1 MQGEDGVCRVQCDN
15 SQCLSGVGIDFCLK
29 FWCFLWFLVGV
40 CVCVC
45 VCWGWS
51 GCWVCV
57 CVCVGCVW
65 MCGCVCVGVGVGV
78 CGYFGYMCT

>member
-45 VCWGWS
+45 WVCVDV
-51 GCWVCV
+51 WVCV
-57 CVCVGCVW
+57 CG
-65 MCGCVCVGVGVGV
+65 CGCGCMWVFWLHVYLIIPGKCVHR
-78 CGYFGYMCT
+78 CL